1 MIESQGDFGIEY
13 RCNVINDLPAEGL
26 VWFGGNS
33 IGKGNYCA
41 PNWNWGLLFFILLY
55 IGEDR

>member
-1 MIESQGDFGIEY
+1 MGIRIRALANDRIPGDFGIEY
-13 RCNVINDLPAEGL
+13 GCNVINDLPAEGL

-41 PNWNWGLLFFILLY
+41 PNKVILLLF
-55 IGEDR
+55 

>member
-41 PNWNWGLLFFILLY
+41 PNWNWGLLFFILL
-55 IGEDR
+55 